1 MHGSVVGEIVTIDI
15 QQDPEEPVIEVLSS
29 PGEVMKK

>member
-15 QQDPEEPVIEVLSS
+15 QQDPEEPVIE
-29 PGEVMKK
+29 